1 MILLTNLSR
10 VFLNADDADNADLRR
25 FYSLII
31 CENQRHLRHPRSF
44 KTISFV
50 SLCLCV
56 FAFNILFS
64 NSLQA
69 QELNAKVTVNSSK
82 IDASKKDI
90 FTSLQTQLNDFLNS
104 QRWSAATFSPIEKI
118 ECSFTI
124 EIITNP
130 SDNNYQ
136 GTLTVS
142 AKRPVFNSTFT
153 TALIYFRDT
162 EFNFTYE
169 ENAPIE
175 FIENSLSGNLVA
187 TIAFYSY
194 LILGLDFDSFSLN
207 GGAYFYRQAQSIVNQ
222 AQSNPSWTGWT
233 PFAKSNNRHAIITA
247 FTDESLS
254 AFHDLWCTY
263 HRKGLDEMATNPD
276 RGRTTILNAL
286 PVLKK
291 LNDVRSSSV
300 MLQMFADAKL
310 DEIVLMSSKA
320 TSEQKKDTYDLLYSV
335 FPTMSGRLE
344 PLKK

>member
-1 MILLTNLSR
+1 MILLTSLSN
-10 VFLNADDADNADLRR
+10 VYPPPPKGGVGMQNCA
-25 FYSLII
+25 
-31 CENQRHLRHPRSF
+31 
-44 KTISFV
+44 
-50 SLCLCV
+50 LCCAKVPFRGFRGKILCV
-56 FAFNILFS
+56 CVFVLLFPAL
-64 NSLQA
+64 LQA

-82 IDASKKDI
+82 IQGTNKDV

-104 QRWSAATFSPIEKI
+104 QKWSAATFAPIERI
-118 ECSFTI
+118 ECSFAI
-124 EIITNP
+124 EIMTNP

-136 GTLTVS
+136 ATLTVS

-153 TALIYFRDT
+153 TTLLYFRDT
-162 EFNFTYE
+162 EVDFTYE

-175 FIENSLSGNLVA
+175 YIENSLSNNLVA

-194 LILGLDFDSFSLN
+194 LILGLDFDSFSLM

-222 AQSNPSWTGWT
+222 AQSYSSWTGWT

-254 AFHDLWCTY
+254 AFHDLWFTY

-276 RGRTTILNAL
+276 RARITILNAL

-310 DEIVLMSSKA
+310 DEIALLSSKA
-320 TSEQKKDTYDLLYSV
+320 TSEQKKDTYDLLYNL
-335 FPTMSGRLE
+335 FPTMSSRLE